1 MLWWKAIPKVPTV
14 LDVAFKED
22 TKLGGY
28 RRAVLG
34 KVGGEYGSDQN
45 TSYQILIEL
54 IKLTK
59 KMKYSVNICSNFRRS

>member
-54 IKLTK
+54 IK
-59 KMKYSVNICSNFRRS
+59 